1 MTKLLRQKTRR
12 DQRGIT
18 AVEMVTTV
26 MVLGIVLAALGATLG
41 SAQRTSALA
50 DSEAA
55 SVDTARATA
64 YQVQRDIRGAT
75 AVDATSCSPVGYCL
89 QTYVQSPNGTLD
101 RVRYRATQSS
111 PPSGPTTL
119 YRDSG
124 CSATYTACTISK
136 SLITNLQNQAQGK
149 PLFSCVNQFT
159 LPRIDISLM
168 VSPLSSSASGLL
180 LMQSA
185 ARPRNVSSAFCS

>member
-1 MTKLLRQKTRR
+1 MITLLRRKTRR
-12 DQRGIT
+12 DERGIT

-26 MVLGIVLAALGATLG
+26 MVLGIVIAALGATLS
-41 SAQRTSALA
+41 SAQRTSAVA

-55 SVDTARATA
+55 SVDTARTAA
-64 YQVQRDIRGAT
+64 YQLQKDVRGAT
-75 AVDATSCSPVGYCL
+75 AVDATSCTPVGYCL
-89 QTYVQSPNGTLD
+89 QAYVQSPNGTLD
-101 RVRYRATQSS
+101 RVRYRAVQSS

-124 CSATYTACTISK
+124 CSAIYTSCTIST

-159 LPRIDISLM
+159 LPRIDLTM
-168 VSPLSSSASGLL
+168 VVSPLYTSASGLL
-180 LMQSA
+180 WMQFA
-185 ARPRNVSSAFCS
+185 ARPRNVASAFCS